1 MFHIKIVFNLPFKIY
16 YNILDQD
23 PKSDIKRIL
32 FPEDSSQIN
41 ISNNKDEF
49 TNTSTEGAPHIND
62 SETLDPLYID
72 EYDDIISNI
81 SNTPKEAI
89 TTAAPLKKNIT
100 GILSLVE
107 ENVTTEPPEF
117 GYDHDESSVS
127 TVRDL
132 DYTTTNHNMFPFKV
146 MINPLNFYYMVLT
159 VVSIT

>member
-16 YNILDQD
+16 YNFSDQD
-23 PKSDIKRIL
+23 AKSDLKGIV
-32 FPEDSSQIN
+32 FPEDFSQIN

-49 TNTSTEGAPHIND
+49 TNTSTEDAPHIND

-81 SNTPKEAI
+81 SNTPEEAI

-100 GILSLVE
+100 DILSLVE

-117 GYDHDESSVS
+117 EYDETTVS

-146 MINPLNFYYMVLT
+146 MINSLNF
-159 VVSIT
+159 